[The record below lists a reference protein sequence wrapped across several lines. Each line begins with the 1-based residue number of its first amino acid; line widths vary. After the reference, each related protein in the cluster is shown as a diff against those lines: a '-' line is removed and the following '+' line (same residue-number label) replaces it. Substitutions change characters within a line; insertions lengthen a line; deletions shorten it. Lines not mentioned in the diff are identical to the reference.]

1 MTVQLI
7 TLFLLFISSG
17 FYLISH
23 IYENYERNITINYL
37 FSHIMIDIVAVVF
50 TYIVLKLFI
59 KWGKEKFNKKLYII
73 SLIQLSIYFMLIV
86 LNGFLDIGVKGN
98 IYLKPI
104 FIGIEFIVYLIY
116 LYKVVKNI
124 LTKK

>member
-1 MTVQLI
+1 
-7 TLFLLFISSG
+7 
-17 FYLISH
+17 
-23 IYENYERNITINYL
+23 
-37 FSHIMIDIVAVVF
+37 
-50 TYIVLKLFI
+50 
-59 KWGKEKFNKKLYII
+59 
-73 SLIQLSIYFMLIV
+73 MLIV